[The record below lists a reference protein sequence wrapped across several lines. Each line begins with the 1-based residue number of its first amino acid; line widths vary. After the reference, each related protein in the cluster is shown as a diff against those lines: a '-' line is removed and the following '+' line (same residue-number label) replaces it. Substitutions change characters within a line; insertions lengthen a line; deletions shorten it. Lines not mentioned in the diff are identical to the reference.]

1 MCYDYE
7 LEYLV
12 RRAEEARKEL
22 KKAEERNKGIPASPK
37 PSAPVEVPEE
47 KPVPA

>member
-7 LEYLV
+7 FEYLV

-22 KKAEERNKGIPASPK
+22 QKTEQPK
-37 PSAPVEVPEE
+37 EPVEAPEE
-47 KPVPA
+47 NPVPA